1 MATTPML
8 ILATT
13 TPIIMTTAMLPTP
26 PATMGTPTPWYRATL
41 MLPIAPSIIR
51 PTTRRP
57 GRISATMVWCILA
70 HKNKKRAALSRSL
83 FMLDTFHARQSDE
96 WVESSKLHFLRRLF
110 FWPPHVGGALTS
122 RDEPMA

>member
-1 MATTPML
+1 MAMVATTTPIL

-13 TPIIMTTAMLPTP
+13 TPIIATATLPTP

-83 FMLDTFHARQSDE
+83 FVLDTFHARQSDGVGRE
-96 WVESSKLHFLRRLF
+96 LEASHLRRLF
-110 FWPPHVGGALTS
+110 FWPPHVGGA
-122 RDEPMA
+122 